1 MKLYKAQKNTGFT
14 LIELIVVISLITLL
28 SSVILAS
35 LNSARDKA
43 KTRAFASN
51 MLSFQTALEL
61 YKTDTGYYP
70 YELTS
75 SMVGG
80 ITSTSDNMTSRLS
93 APAIS
98 PAFIPTYLPSLP
110 KFSEFPAGVNGLNF
124 LNPDEYDTYSVP
136 YPSGDQP
143 YKCGGKTITGYLI
156 YTGGS
161 YTTGVLPLLTK
172 SGRNAQTQGYCITG
186 N

>member
-1 MKLYKAQKNTGFT
+1 MKLCKAQKNTGFT
-14 LIELIVVISLITLL
+14 LIELIVVISLITLF

-70 YELTS
+70 YELTNA
-75 SMVGG
+75 MIGG
-80 ITSTSDNMTSRLS
+80 ITSTSDNMTSQLS

-110 KFSEFPAGVNGLNF
+110 KFSEFPAGVTSFNF

-136 YPSGDQP
+136 YPPSEQP

-172 SGRNAQTQGYCITG
+172 SGRNARTQGYCITG